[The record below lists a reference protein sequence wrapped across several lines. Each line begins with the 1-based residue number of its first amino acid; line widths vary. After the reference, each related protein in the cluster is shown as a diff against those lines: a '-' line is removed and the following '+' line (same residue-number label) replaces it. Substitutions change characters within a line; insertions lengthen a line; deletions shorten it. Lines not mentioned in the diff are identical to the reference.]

1 MKIAQAE
8 ERLNDSNVTTLEI
21 SFDKFT
27 HQQNLETRIDLLMFI
42 QKEASIAFKIQA
54 GELNELYDNLLKDK
68 RLKFDAEMFYK
79 WFSFIL
85 SNPNKMWIDIEV
97 VIDFFNTK
105 FLTNPA
111 LVHDI
116 DSCGFSCVM
125 QMFLTINESKENLFF
140 TIGNTDENYNSLRN
154 KT

>member
-1 MKIAQAE
+1 
-8 ERLNDSNVTTLEI
+8 
-21 SFDKFT
+21 
-27 HQQNLETRIDLLMFI
+27 
-42 QKEASIAFKIQA
+42 
-54 GELNELYDNLLKDK
+54 
-68 RLKFDAEMFYK
+68 MFYK